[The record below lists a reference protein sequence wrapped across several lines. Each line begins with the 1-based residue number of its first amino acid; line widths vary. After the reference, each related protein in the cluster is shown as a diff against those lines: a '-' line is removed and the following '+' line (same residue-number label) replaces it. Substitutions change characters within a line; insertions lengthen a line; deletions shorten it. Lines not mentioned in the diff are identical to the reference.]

1 MAKKNVLLE
10 LLSGTLATLGE
21 SKLEEVLQ
29 ELHDNDKT
37 EGKTDYKSVVFGG
50 QSFVTGISKLTTKTK
65 TQIDD
70 AIVSA
75 ISDAIQASAKQN
87 GIGLP
92 GEDSFVKKTEPEE
105 Q

>member
-37 EGKTDYKSVVFGG
+37 EGKTDYKSAIFGG
-50 QSFVTGISKLTTKTK
+50 QSFVTGISNE
-65 TQIDD
+65 
-70 AIVSA
+70 A
-75 ISDAIQASAKQN
+75 
-87 GIGLP
+87 GLL
-92 GEDSFVKKTEPEE
+92 ESSRWQLFF
-105 Q
+105 